1 MFSQNLKN
9 LRRSHNLT
17 QKEMASMLNLNIRQY
32 QRYESSEVDP
42 PLSKVIAIANYF
54 KVSLDDFVGMPNS
67 NKE

>member
-54 KVSLDDFVGMPNS
+54 KVSLDDFVGIPIS